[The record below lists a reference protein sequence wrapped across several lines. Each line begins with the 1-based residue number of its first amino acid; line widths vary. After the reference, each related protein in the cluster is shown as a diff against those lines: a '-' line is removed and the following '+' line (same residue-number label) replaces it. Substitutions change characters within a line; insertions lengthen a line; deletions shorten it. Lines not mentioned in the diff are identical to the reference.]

1 MKARFL
7 WSKRN
12 KVAMKIES
20 PGGFS
25 VNGHNNKEKSMTRK
39 GYTRD
44 QKNLSVCMGV
54 HAHEYYL

>member
-1 MKARFL
+1 
-7 WSKRN
+7 
-12 KVAMKIES
+12 MKIES